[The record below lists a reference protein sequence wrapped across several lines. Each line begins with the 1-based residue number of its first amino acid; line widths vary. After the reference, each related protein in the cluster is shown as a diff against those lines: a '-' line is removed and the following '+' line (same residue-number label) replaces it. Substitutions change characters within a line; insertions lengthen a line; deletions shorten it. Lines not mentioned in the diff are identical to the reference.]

1 MLELLY
7 AACSVDTSV
16 TPAVDAT
23 TSDVEFCMKC
33 KLHHS
38 NPGNELVFCDSCMT
52 CEFASVARFI
62 CTLYVQYM
70 DRGFRTCYSLE
81 QGTRMEE
88 GLVLDCRKGVRVRT

>member
-52 CEFASVARFI
+52 CEFAGVARFI
-62 CTLYVQYM
+62 CTVHGSGISYM
-70 DRGFRTCYSLE
+70 LQFGAGHQDGGGLS
-81 QGTRMEE
+81 TR
-88 GLVLDCRKGVRVRT
+88 L